1 MRTQNKHW
9 RGEAAPGFVQRGRHL
24 VNTSRQHVTR
34 TTHLAA
40 HPYSAVRTAANTLQ
54 TLQSTQMS
62 STGILKVLE
71 VKLLSADW
79 GVVEGLRWVGVAR
92 EEAGLGV
99 KCGGVAA
106 VWGGRG

>member
-1 MRTQNKHW
+1 MYSADVTSST
-9 RGEAAPGFVQRGRHL
+9 RHA
-24 VNTSRQHVTR
+24 NTSLVLLISLHIR
-34 TTHLAA
+34 TLQCVLQPTHC
-40 HPYSAVRTAANTLQ
+40 SALQ

-99 KCGGVAA
+99 LEGEVW
-106 VWGGRG
+106 WGGGCVGWAWLAGGCSTP